1 VVGSASAAVSGAL
14 TMLEYAG
21 SVHLICDKLDV
32 TEAFEE
38 QLRSSDVNIHEDA
51 KVKDIIGQDSVEA
64 IGLEDGSTIA
74 VKGVF
79 IELGAKGIM
88 ELATHLG
95 VLLDDEMKYIRTNK
109 KMETNDTAPPP
120 NAR

>member
-1 VVGSASAAVSGAL
+1 MSGAL
-14 TMLEYAG
+14 TILDYAK
-21 SVHLICDKLDV
+21 SVHLICGRPDV
-32 TEAFEE
+32 TKVLEE
-38 QLRSSDVNIHEDA
+38 QLSNSNVIVHENA

-64 IGLEDGSTIA
+64 IGLKDGSTIS

-95 VLLDDEMKYIRTNK
+95 VLLDDEMKYIQTNK
-109 KMETNDTAPPP
+109 KM
-120 NAR
+120 